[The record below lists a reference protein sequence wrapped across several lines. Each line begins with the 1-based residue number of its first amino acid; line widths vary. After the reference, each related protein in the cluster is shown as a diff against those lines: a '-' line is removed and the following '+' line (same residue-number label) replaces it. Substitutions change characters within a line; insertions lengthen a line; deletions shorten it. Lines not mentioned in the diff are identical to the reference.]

1 MQPHRVTY
9 LIKKSYHS
17 LAATRCQVPVTE
29 NSYMG
34 WPLGMKGGQCYKS
47 QVSSSLTKHLA
58 LYIVPG
64 AMTVDVG
71 GGRVFWGSSSSSSS
85 SRSRSISSSSG
96 RRQ

>member
-1 MQPHRVTY
+1 M
-9 LIKKSYHS
+9 
-17 LAATRCQVPVTE
+17 PVTE

-71 GGRVFWGSSSSSSS
+71 GGRVFWGSSTVADKKNVAFFTSKKKLF
-85 SRSRSISSSSG
+85 RLNKSI
-96 RRQ
+96 

>member
-9 LIKKSYHS
+9 LIKNSNHS
-17 LAATRCQVPVTE
+17 LAATRCLVPGTK
-29 NSYMG
+29 SFHIG

-71 GGRVFWGSSSSSSS
+71 GGRVFWGSSSS
-85 SRSRSISSSSG
+85 RSRSSSGSSSSG